1 MHCKLIVLIFIWKL
15 GLTGNVGNPL
25 VCIINFPAL
34 DEEDSCTSAS
44 IQEPSP
50 SKSSG
55 TVGETASAN
64 VTSRTSTPPKLEHKE
79 AMNLLEEYFP
89 EAFSGKTCTVITPVQ
104 ARVQSFPN
112 KSNKSNKEKVTN
124 SSTNGYSMKPSRFQG
139 KQGCGGLFSLKGR
152 GCTAFF
158 VAYIT
163 QRTDTTKIAS
173 LTVSH
178 PFAIRD
184 QLSSTPRL
192 MGTL

>member
-1 MHCKLIVLIFIWKL
+1 MKRIPVQVPASKNPRLLNRLALSAKQHLRMLRHGLLLLLNWNTRKPWTYWKS
-15 GLTGNVGNPL
+15 T
-25 VCIINFPAL
+25 FP
-34 DEEDSCTSAS
+34 
-44 IQEPSP
+44 
-50 SKSSG
+50 
-55 TVGETASAN
+55 
-64 VTSRTSTPPKLEHKE
+64 R
-79 AMNLLEEYFP
+79 LLAEKP
-89 EAFSGKTCTVITPVQ
+89 CTVITPVR